1 MRNGWR
7 WFTWLIYL
15 PIILATEAEA
25 ASAVLGLEQ
34 QQKLIAKLSAQDQ
47 RRIARESEPVF
58 VFIPGILGSKLTDS
72 NGNVIWGKKTVG
84 GVFGDWRKTSNA
96 AERLRYDPKQKIT
109 AHLLYEFEIPGDNP
123 DEYGKFFKEIRFIS
137 KSGDP
142 NFIPFGYDWRGDIK
156 SSAESLH
163 NTLMS
168 VTWNSVLD
176 DRDVIF
182 ISHSM
187 GGLVLTSWYNDYY
200 KGHEKDYPFDFAIE
214 FIFMG
219 SPHWGAVSTL
229 NVFIDGYYLE
239 SFPDWYQ
246 KIWEDVAFKDLNL
259 AGHTFPSLYQMLPYR
274 RAGQPAVMKIDTAGG
289 MHQPVNVFSH
299 NVWQDLDLLKR
310 VRKALGRIHSDRNK
324 DKKLR
329 KKFYDDLKTK
339 IDNGFDFLADLD
351 TQGALPRAKYFYNNT
366 LETPSEIVVIEKRH
380 ADYEY
385 KTLTSQGDG
394 RVLSDV
400 ATNVER
406 IPLNQKKA
414 ENLIFVD
421 RRHFAL
427 PNGGAVL
434 NYLTTLASIV
444 RDKKNELL
452 VEAPLQPQASR
463 IAADNE
469 ILLPLPKDPR
479 RWHEPIIKKI
489 IDFNKGVIDQ
499 IQKMKEGELIDA
511 PEFAYKKAKALENTQ
526 PIIAGEWYSTA
537 LALDRTGKRA
547 FDAANNASMIYRS
560 ANQLDIAEQFAVV
573 AESTIP
579 TRSHQ
584 LNAVA
589 AIVKARNNLGV
600 IMWNKGEFKNAEE
613 TLKSSENLA
622 KTFQL
627 NPSKPAENLKLLQKN
642 SSVGVNSKWVEGFSG
657 KLVLSP
663 SGLDNRI

>member
-34 QQKLIAKLSAQDQ
+34 QQKLIAKLPAQDQ

-84 GVFGDWRKTSNA
+84 GVTGDWWEKTNA
-96 AERLRYDPKQKIT
+96 AKRLRYDPKQKIT
-109 AHLLYEFEIPGDNP
+109 AHLLYEFEVPGNNP
-123 DEYGKFFKEIRFIS
+123 DEYGKFFKEIRFMS
-137 KSGDP
+137 KSGEP

-168 VTWNSVLD
+168 DTWKSVLD
-176 DRDVIF
+176 NREVLF

-200 KGHEKDYPFDFAIE
+200 KGHEKEYPFDFALE
-214 FIFMG
+214 FIFLG

-229 NVFIDGYYLE
+229 NVFINGYYLE
-239 SFPDWYQ
+239 SFPKWHQ
-246 KIWEDVAFKDLNL
+246 KLWQEKAFSDLNL
-259 AGHTFPSLYQMLPYR
+259 AGYTFPSLYQMLPYR
-274 RAGQPAVMKIDTAGG
+274 RASQPAVMKVDTAGG
-289 MHQPVNVFSH
+289 MSQPINVFSH

-310 VRKALGRIHSDRNK
+310 VRKDLGKFDSDKNK

-329 KKFYDDLKTK
+329 KKFYDDLKAR

-351 TQGALPRAKYFYNNT
+351 ARGALPRAKYFYNN
-366 LETPSEIVVIEKRH
+366 LLITPSEIVVIEKKN
-380 ADYEY
+380 DDNEY
-385 KTLTSQGDG
+385 KTLTDQGDG

-400 ATNVER
+400 ATNIER
-406 IPLNQKKA
+406 IPLHQKIA
-414 ENLIFVD
+414 EDFIFAD
-421 RRHFAL
+421 RSHFEL
-427 PNGGAVL
+427 PNSGAVL
-434 NYLTTLASIV
+434 NYLTRVASIA

-452 VEAPLQPQASR
+452 LEDAMQPQTSK
-463 IAADNE
+463 IAVENE

-489 IDFNKGVIDQ
+489 IDFNEGVIDE
-499 IQKMKEGELIDA
+499 IQKTKEETPLDA
-511 PEFAYKKAKALENTQ
+511 AEFAYRKAKALEITQ
-526 PIIAGEWYSTA
+526 PLIAGEWYSTT

-547 FDAANNASMIYRS
+547 FDAANNASMIYQS
-560 ANQLDIAEQFAVV
+560 ANQLDIAEQFAV
-573 AESTIP
+573 
-579 TRSHQ
+579 
-584 LNAVA
+584 A
-589 AIVKARNNLGV
+589 AKATFPNRLHPLKVLTAMAKARNNLG
-600 IMWNKGEFKNAEE
+600 IIRWNKGELKDAAK
-613 TLKSSENLA
+613 TLKSSKDLA
-622 KTFQL
+622 KSYQL
-627 NPSKPAENLKLLQKN
+627 NFSMPAENLALLQRN

-663 SGLDNRI
+663 YGLDTRI